1 MRYAILDGIKYSE
14 PSPGCRAVCPGCG
27 GVLIAKCGEIN
38 EWHWA
43 HVSADCDSWSD
54 GETGWHIGWKKL
66 FPPQCCEVV
75 LGPHRADVKIGNEV
89 IEFQSSSISVEDIRE
104 RERFY
109 GSMTWVFDAQEA
121 YASGRLSL
129 RADPTRRTKKDFVVA
144 TFRWKHARVSTAY
157 CRQGVVLDVGRDY
170 LLSVQK
176 IHWGKYFSGW
186 GILLP
191 KAELVRQAMALV
203 GAA

>member
-14 PSPGCRAVCPGCG
+14 PKPGARATCPGCG
-27 GVLIAKCGEIN
+27 ADLIAKCGFIN

-43 HVSADCDSWSD
+43 HISADCDSWSD
-54 GETGWHIGWKKL
+54 GETEWHINWKKF

-75 LGPHRADVKIGNEV
+75 MGPHRADVKIGNEV
-89 IEFQSSSISVEDIRE
+89 IEFQSSPISVEEIRE

-109 GSMTWVFDAQEA
+109 GSMTWVFDAEEA
-121 YASGRLSL
+121 YESGRLSL
-129 RADPTRRTKKDFVVA
+129 RTQHKRTSKDFLVM
-144 TFRWKHARVSTAY
+144 TFRWKHARKSIAY
-157 CRQGVVLDVGRDY
+157 CQQGIVLDIGKNS
-170 LLSVQK
+170 LFSVQK

-186 GILLP
+186 GILLS
-191 KAELVRQAMALV
+191 KAELVRQAMSQG